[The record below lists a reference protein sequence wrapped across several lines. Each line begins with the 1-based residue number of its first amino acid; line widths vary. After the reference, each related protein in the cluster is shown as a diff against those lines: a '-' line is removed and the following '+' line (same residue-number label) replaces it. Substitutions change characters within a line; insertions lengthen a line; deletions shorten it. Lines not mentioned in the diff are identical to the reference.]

1 MIIENKRDLWEIP
14 IIKDALHDSPFFLAY
29 HMKLRGFYKKKVLFD
44 KTDSKWVIFR
54 ITLLAVTDAHLF
66 QNRKMSS
73 VNKQETENNEE
84 NEENE
89 KNVEGIDGP
98 LNATESEVNEVEEEP
113 EIKIRCVKQLVEA
126 KVPTNRCLNMEIWK
140 W

>member
-1 MIIENKRDLWEIP
+1 M
-14 IIKDALHDSPFFLAY
+14 
-29 HMKLRGFYKKKVLFD
+29 
-44 KTDSKWVIFR
+44 
-54 ITLLAVTDAHLF
+54 LAVTDAHLF

-73 VNKQETENNEE
+73 VNKQETEN

-126 KVPTNRCLNMEIWK
+126 KGPLNMEIWK

>member
-1 MIIENKRDLWEIP
+1 M
-14 IIKDALHDSPFFLAY
+14 
-29 HMKLRGFYKKKVLFD
+29 
-44 KTDSKWVIFR
+44 
-54 ITLLAVTDAHLF
+54 LAVTDAHLF

-84 NEENE
+84 NE

-98 LNATESEVNEVEEEP
+98 LNATESEVNEVVEEP
-113 EIKIRCVKQLVEA
+113 EIKIRCVKLVEA
-126 KVPTNRCLNMEIWK
+126 KAPTNMEIWK